1 MPNNIVI
8 LGACGAFGWT
18 VVAAMPLP
26 RPREPR
32 QVLTRSAIVE
42 SSRCGRPSGSWG
54 ALATNRAPVPLV
66 RKARASSGPSSPTEE
81 PIEIA
86 EAQKQDELDRKAAK
100 VAVEMD
106 GYKRV
111 SIVGKASNGAWRAK
125 AFRGA
130 TEVLL
135 IVDGTGSVSME

>member
-1 MPNNIVI
+1 MPNNILI
-8 LGACGAFGWT
+8 LGACGAIGWT
-18 VVAAMPLP
+18 IVTAMPLP
-26 RPREPR
+26 PEPR
-32 QVLTRSAIVE
+32 QVQSRSVIAE
-42 SSRCGRPSGSWG
+42 PSRIGPSTASWE

-66 RKARASSGPSSPTEE
+66 RKAKASTGPSLPTEE

-86 EAQKQDELDRKAAK
+86 EAQKQEELDKKAAK

-106 GYKRV
+106 GYKRAT
-111 SIVGKASNGAWRAK
+111 IVGKASNGAWRAK
-125 AFRGA
+125 AYRGA